1 MSKSMTNFNY
11 TKEKRIA
18 WIVTGKQAKPILIN
32 ENIIL
37 FSLAKLVFLFV
48 GEV

>member
-1 MSKSMTNFNY
+1 MNATIYLDRN
-11 TKEKRIA
+11 RA
-18 WIVTGKQAKPILIN
+18 HWIVTGKQAKPILIN